1 MTPEGLPVGL
11 AGLRRTIVMGVLN
24 VTPDSFSD
32 GGQYATAD
40 LAIAHGI
47 HLHRAG
53 ADIVDVGG
61 ESTRPGAS
69 RISPDE
75 EQSRVLPVISG
86 LVESGVPVSIDTMRA
101 STAEAAVA
109 AGACLVNDV
118 SGGLADSEM
127 HVAVARMTV
136 PYVVMHWRGHSDR
149 MADLAH
155 YGDVVE
161 DVLRELDDCVV
172 AAEQAGISR
181 GRLVIDPGLGFAK
194 EPEHNWEL
202 LHSLPRFISTG
213 LPVLVGASRKRFL
226 GALLADAD
234 GRPRHLDD
242 RDRATDA
249 VTAIAAHV
257 GAWAVRVH
265 DIAGSADAVRV
276 AEAWSLGHH
285 AQERH
290 SHG

>member
-1 MTPEGLPVGL
+1 MTPEGLPAGL

-32 GGQYATAD
+32 GGRHATAD
-40 LAIAHGI
+40 AAIAHGI
-47 HLHRAG
+47 HLHQAG

-69 RISPDE
+69 LVSRDV

-86 LVESGVPVSIDTMRA
+86 LVDAGVPVSIDTMWA
-101 STAEAAVA
+101 ETAEAAVSE
-109 AGACLVNDV
+109 GACLVNDV
-118 SGGLADSEM
+118 SGGLADPMM
-127 HVAVARMTV
+127 HAAVARMAV

-161 DVLRELDDCVV
+161 DVLRELDACV
-172 AAEQAGISR
+172 AAAERSGISR

-194 EPEHNWEL
+194 DSDHNWEL
-202 LHSLPRFISTG
+202 LHALPRFLATG

-226 GALLADAD
+226 GSLLADSDGTPRGLD
-234 GRPRHLDD
+234 GRDH
-242 RDRATDA
+242 ATDA
-249 VTAIAAHV
+249 VSAIAAHIGV
-257 GAWAVRVH
+257 WAVRVH
-265 DIAGSADAVRV
+265 DVAGSADAVRV
-276 AEAWSLGHH
+276 AAAWSLGHH
-285 AQERH
+285 DQEENA
-290 SHG
+290 HG